1 MVEGIDAVKLIQ
13 RDACL
18 SVNKIEASN
27 YKSNFFGEPIQFTQ
41 MKPMLLR
48 HFSLAFFPSITGNFV
63 IGFTGNTNKL
73 HTVAEYFNSISKK

>member
-1 MVEGIDAVKLIQ
+1 
-13 RDACL
+13 
-18 SVNKIEASN
+18 
-27 YKSNFFGEPIQFTQ
+27 